1 LKRKRKEK
9 WKEKIIKN
17 KKVRKIRKVERAKII
32 KKVGERKRK
41 IIKNKMTKLS

>member
-17 KKVRKIRKVERAKII
+17 KKS
-32 KKVGERKRK
+32 KKVGVRKE
-41 IIKNKMTKLS
+41 KNNKKENDKMTKLS